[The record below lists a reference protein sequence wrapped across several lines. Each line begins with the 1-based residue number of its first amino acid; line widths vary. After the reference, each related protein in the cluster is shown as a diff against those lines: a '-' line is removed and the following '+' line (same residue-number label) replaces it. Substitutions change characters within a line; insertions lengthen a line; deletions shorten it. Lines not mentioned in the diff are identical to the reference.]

1 MDENRMAAAPLA
13 VIVVFAFSALPANSQ
28 SEKPLAFVHITVLD
42 VTTGELRPEMTV
54 LTNAGR
60 ITSVGEAAALRVP
73 DNARVIV
80 GSGKYMIPALWNMH
94 VHSVSYTA
102 ATEAFPQLLANGV
115 VGVRDMASPL
125 DDALRLR
132 KETGARSTIGPHML
146 VAGPMLVGPIPPKL
160 AAMKLIEA
168 VNTPRDGTAK
178 VRSLKQAGVD
188 FIKVNDSVPENIYL
202 AIAAEAKRQ
211 RISFVGHV
219 APWIGAAPASD
230 LGQRS
235 IEHLGGPH
243 DALLISCSTHE
254 TELMARASAILR
266 AEIDA
271 VFQGEENP
279 EPGELRA
286 AFTREM
292 LETYSAKK
300 AGALFERFRK
310 NDTWQVPTLVAIR
323 GLWDRKDLSAEDRK
337 YGEDMKQRQ
346 LQVVAAMWR
355 AGVKIMAG
363 TDGPLSEAGPML
375 HRELALLVQSGLTP
389 LAAIQAATI
398 GPAEF
403 IGKLDQY
410 GSIEPGKVAD
420 LLILDA
426 NPLVDIANTK
436 RISAVVLGGEL
447 VDRTS
452 H

>member
-1 MDENRMAAAPLA
+1 
-13 VIVVFAFSALPANSQ
+13 
-28 SEKPLAFVHITVLD
+28 
-42 VTTGELRPEMTV
+42 
-54 LTNAGR
+54 
-60 ITSVGEAAALRVP
+60 
-73 DNARVIV
+73 
-80 GSGKYMIPALWNMH
+80 MIPALWNMH

-115 VGVRDMASPL
+115 LGVRDMAAPL
-125 DDALRLR
+125 DDVLRLR
-132 KETGARSTIGPHML
+132 KETGNRSTMGPHMF
-146 VAGPMLVGPIPPKL
+146 VAGPMLVGPIPSKL
-160 AAMKLIEA
+160 AAMTLIEA

-178 VRSLKQAGVD
+178 VRSLKQAGID
-188 FIKVNDSVPENIYL
+188 FIKVNDSVPEEMYL
-202 AIAAEAKRQ
+202 AIAAQVKRQ

-219 APWIGAAPASD
+219 PPWIGAARASD

-254 TELMARASAILR
+254 TELKSRASSILR

-271 VFQGEENP
+271 LFQGQENP

-286 AFTREM
+286 AFTRDM
-292 LETYSAKK
+292 LETYSERK
-300 AGALFERFRK
+300 AAALFDRFRK
-310 NDTWQVPTLVAIR
+310 NDTWQVPTLAAIR
-323 GLWDRKDLSAEDRK
+323 DLWDRKDLSSEDRK

-363 TDGPLSEAGPML
+363 TDGPLSDAGPAL

-389 LAAIQAATI
+389 LAAIQAATT

-410 GSIEPGKVAD
+410 GSIVPGKVAD
-420 LLILDA
+420 ILILDG
-426 NPLVDIANTK
+426 NPLVDIANSK
-436 RISAVVLGGEL
+436 RISAVVLGGKL